1 MKKLKFIR
9 RKCILSVV
17 IVLLIF
23 FGIHSVSYSDII
35 PVSER
40 TPQIRDAIVAVIT
53 EANSA
58 DEITATQLAAITNL
72 NLRSAGI
79 VELKPGDFSGLTGL
93 TSLNLY
99 DNQLSSLPEGIFEGL
114 TALSSL
120 RLGGNTV
127 DPLPFTITLEKVE
140 EGQFRA
146 VALES
151 APFNIVLP
159 INVTNGVIAGDATT
173 LTISKGSTVS
183 DTITVTKTPDSR
195 LDVTIDIGTIPNIP
209 RNHFGYMLNKS
220 GTLPIVAITGNVA
233 PMFTDGVS
241 VTLNVDENTETD
253 ENIGTPITAIDMD
266 TGDTLTY
273 SLGGIDAALFGID
286 RDTGQLKTK
295 VDLDYETKIFYSVTV
310 AVSDGLLTD
319 TITVTINVTDVA
331 DNFAPMFTDGTIT
344 VRTIAENTAAD
355 VNIGAP
361 ITAIDT
367 DAEADID
374 DNTNDPLTY
383 TLSGIDA
390 AAFIIDTETGQ
401 LQTKVALDYEQKSL
415 YLVSV
420 TASDGQ
426 LTDTIAVVIRLID
439 IAETDFVVLS
449 LPLSERTSQVR
460 DEIVDNVLVEGDI
473 IARPDIEDITDAQI
487 AAISVLDLRDA
498 GITELKSG
506 DFSGMTELKN
516 INLHDN
522 LLMDLPVGIF
532 EGLTA
537 LTTLR
542 LGHNLLDPMPI
553 LVSLQQVDENE
564 FQVIVPTG
572 APFDIVVP
580 IDVTNGHI
588 SEGATTATVLKG
600 TLKSE
605 TFTIVPTAEAPSVDI
620 GKLPGLPRNHYGYVL
635 ARSTACNRTPELVSA
650 IEAMY
655 PLLMHCQNVANV
667 DLAIITNL
675 NLVNMDIQSLRTH
688 DFSGMLS
695 LTTLYL
701 DNNELTSLPDKLF
714 DRLFSLRT
722 ISLRGNKLMDLPDGI
737 FEGIVSLESLELSG
751 NSVDPLPLHVTLEQV
766 GEGAFKAVAHTGAPF
781 DISLTFTTTSGSI
794 VDGIDSITI
803 PQGSVESE
811 ILTVTRTSGTIDAV
825 TVDIDAL
832 PSLPPLHAGYALVKS
847 DALPIEVIPR
857 INVAPVFTEG
867 TSTTRTIAENTEAGV
882 NIEAAITAADANMDG
897 LVYSLDGTDVAAF
910 DIDTESGQLKTKAA
924 LDYETKSIY
933 SVIVTVSD
941 GVLTASVDVVINVT
955 DVVENRPP
963 VFTEGISATRSVAEN
978 TAAET
983 NIGDAVAAT
992 DPNDDTLT
1000 YSLDDTDDSTFAID
1014 TATGQLKTKN
1024 PLDFETKTSY
1034 SVKVTVS
1041 DGSLTASIDV
1051 VINITDMDE
1060 NRSPVFTEDT
1070 STTRTIPENT
1080 HADVNIGSVVAATDP
1095 DDDKLTYSLGGID
1108 AAAFAIN
1115 PATGQLKT
1123 KVALDFETKPSYSV
1137 KVTVS
1142 DGKLT
1147 ASIDVVINITDV
1159 DENRSP
1165 MFTEGT
1171 STTRT
1176 IPENTHADVNIGRAV
1191 AATDPDDDKL
1201 TYSLGGI
1208 DAAAFAINPATG
1220 QLKTK
1225 VALDFETKPSY
1236 SVKVTVSDG
1245 KLTASIDVVINITDR
1260 DEVPK
1265 DIDAPN
1271 NAPVFTEGTSTTRTI
1286 AENTTSDE
1294 NIGDPVTA
1302 IDEDNDVLTY
1312 SLDGTD
1318 AGSFSIDSG
1327 SGQLQTNSTL
1337 DYEITSVYTVEIT
1350 VTDGNDGS
1358 ASITVTINID
1368 DVDEIQPNRAPVFT
1382 EGTSTIRYVVENI
1395 AAGENI
1401 GTPVAATDA
1410 DSDDTLTYS
1419 LGGVDAGSF
1428 SFNTSSGQLQTNA
1441 ALDFETKPSY
1451 SVTISVSDSS
1461 GESASITVTIIVSDV
1476 DETPTDTVSNNAPVF
1491 TEGSIT
1497 TRTVAENTAA
1507 GGNIKTPVAATDADN
1522 DTLTYSLGET
1532 PDDTAFD
1539 IVSTTGQLRTKDAL
1553 DFETKSSYQVTITV
1567 SDSKDG
1573 SASITVTINID
1584 DVDEI
1589 QPNRAPVFTEGSITT
1604 RTVVENT
1611 ASGRNIGTPVTA
1623 TDADNDTLTYSLGET
1638 PDDTAFD
1645 IVSTTGQL
1653 RTKDALDFETK
1664 SSYQVTITVSDSKD
1678 GSASI
1683 TVTINVSN
1691 VIEIPP
1697 NRAPVFTEGSITSRS
1712 VAENTAAGGN
1722 IKTPVAATD
1731 ADNDTL
1737 TYSLGETPDDN
1748 VFDIVSTTGQLK
1760 TKDALDYETKQSY
1773 TVTITVTDGRGGR
1786 DTITVTINI
1795 DDFGLVTTTPLAER
1809 VPAVRD
1815 AIVAAIPDVTNPDDV
1830 TDEQLAKITYLD
1842 LTYDGISSLKDGDF
1856 EGLTGL
1862 TVLNLSD
1869 NNLETIPEDILDELT
1884 SLLQL
1889 QLDGNKFTSF
1899 PSVLSQLPSLET
1911 LTIFGNNLGTLP
1923 DGVFD
1928 GFTSLKRLSISGI
1941 GLTSLTV
1948 GIFDP
1953 LTSLERLNL
1962 SKNELTSLPE
1972 GIFDALTTL
1981 NYLDIGENPFASLPV
1996 NIFNTLTNLVFLD
2009 IQGASLTSL
2018 LSGIFSTLTSLEELS
2033 LRGNKLTAL
2042 PDGIFVGLTSL
2053 DRLELGEDDENEE
2066 NDFLFEV
2073 AVEKVADGQF
2083 KFVIATGAPYNIQVT
2098 FGKRGGSITGGA
2110 NSATIL
2116 VGTAES
2122 ETLTITPNT
2131 DNTNGSVVVYIT
2143 GVSDPSGF
2151 NYGYR
2156 LEYSEDEVI
2165 IIDAMLAP
2173 SAEVT
2178 RSQLIPIISTLLP
2191 NYPNPFNPE
2200 TWIPYQLAKAAD
2212 VSLTIYNVQGVVV
2225 RQLALGHKHA
2235 GYYIGRDRAAY
2246 WDGRNVVGEKV
2257 AAGVY
2262 FYMLKTDDFSAT
2274 RKLLI
2279 VK

>member
-146 VALES
+146 VALEG

-241 VTLNVDENTETD
+241 ISLNVDENTETD

-295 VDLDYETKIFYSVTV
+295 ADLDYETKIFYSVTV

-355 VNIGAP
+355 VNIGVP
-361 ITAIDT
+361 IAAIDT

-383 TLSGIDA
+383 TLGGIDA

-401 LQTKVALDYEQKSL
+401 LKTKVALDYEQKSL

-803 PQGSVESE
+803 LQGSVESE

-1108 AAAFAIN
+1108 AAALAIN

-1165 MFTEGT
+1165 VFTEGT

-1327 SGQLQTNSTL
+1327 SGQLKTNATL
-1337 DYEITSVYTVEIT
+1337 DYETTSAYTVEIT
-1350 VTDGNDGS
+1350 VSDGNGGS
-1358 ASITVTINID
+1358 ASITVTILVS
-1368 DVDEIQPNRAPVFT
+1368 DVDETPTDTTSNNAPVFT
-1382 EGTSTIRYVVENI
+1382 EGSITSRYVVENI

-1401 GTPVAATDA
+1401 GTPVAATDE

-1441 ALDFETKPSY
+1441 ALDYETKPSY
-1451 SVTISVSDSS
+1451 S
-1461 GESASITVTIIVSDV
+1461 
-1476 DETPTDTVSNNAPVF
+1476 
-1491 TEGSIT
+1491 
-1497 TRTVAENTAA
+1497 
-1507 GGNIKTPVAATDADN
+1507 
-1522 DTLTYSLGET
+1522 
-1532 PDDTAFD
+1532 
-1539 IVSTTGQLRTKDAL
+1539 
-1553 DFETKSSYQVTITV
+1553 VTITV

-1589 QPNRAPVFTEGSITT
+1589 QPNRAPVFTEGTSPT
-1604 RTVVENT
+1604 RSVAENT
-1611 ASGRNIGTPVTA
+1611 AAGGNIGLPVAA

-1638 PDDTAFD
+1638 PDDNVFD

-1664 SSYQVTITVSDSKD
+1664 SSYQVTITVSDSND

-1697 NRAPVFTEGSITSRS
+1697 NRAPVFTEGTSTIRY
-1712 VAENTAAGGN
+1712 VVENIAAGEN
-1722 IKTPVAATD
+1722 IETPVAATD

-1737 TYSLGETPDDN
+1737 TYSLGVTSDDN

-1809 VPAVRD
+1809 GPAVRD

-1928 GFTSLKRLSISGI
+1928 GFTSLKRLSISRI

-2018 LSGIFSTLTSLEELS
+2018 PSGIFSTLTSLAELS

-2053 DRLELGEDDENEE
+2053 ARLELGEDDENEE

-2225 RQLALGHKHA
+2225 RQLALGHKSA

-2257 AAGVY
+2257 AAGMY
-2262 FYMLKTDDFSAT
+2262 FYTLKAGNFSAT

>member
-146 VALES
+146 VALEG

-295 VDLDYETKIFYSVTV
+295 ADLDYETKIFYSVTV

-355 VNIGAP
+355 VNIGVP
-361 ITAIDT
+361 IAAIDT

-383 TLSGIDA
+383 TLGGIDA

-401 LQTKVALDYEQKSL
+401 LKTKVALDYEQKSL

-498 GITELKSG
+498 GITKLKSG
-506 DFSGMTELKN
+506 DFSGMTGLRN
-516 INLHDN
+516 INLYGN
-522 LLMDLPVGIF
+522 LLMSLPVGIF

-542 LGHNLLDPMPI
+542 LGHNLLDPMPV

-803 PQGSVESE
+803 LQGSVESE

-1108 AAAFAIN
+1108 AAALAIN

-1165 MFTEGT
+1165 VFTEGT

-1312 SLDGTD
+1312 SLGGVD

-1401 GTPVAATDA
+1401 GTPVAATDE

-1441 ALDFETKPSY
+1441 ALDYETKPSY
-1451 SVTISVSDSS
+1451 SVTITVSD
-1461 GESASITVTIIVSDV
+1461 GNDGSASITVTINIDDV
-1476 DETPTDTVSNNAPVF
+1476 DEIQPNRAPVF
-1491 TEGSIT
+1491 TEGTST
-1497 TRTVAENTAA
+1497 TRSVAENTAA
-1507 GGNIKTPVAATDADN
+1507 GGNIGTPVAATDADN

-1532 PDDTAFD
+1532 PDDNVFD

-1589 QPNRAPVFTEGSITT
+1589 
-1604 RTVVENT
+1604 
-1611 ASGRNIGTPVTA
+1611 
-1623 TDADNDTLTYSLGET
+1623 
-1638 PDDTAFD
+1638 
-1645 IVSTTGQL
+1645 
-1653 RTKDALDFETK
+1653 
-1664 SSYQVTITVSDSKD
+1664 
-1678 GSASI
+1678 
-1683 TVTINVSN
+1683 
-1691 VIEIPP
+1691 PP

-1722 IKTPVAATD
+1722 IETPVAATD

-1737 TYSLGETPDDN
+1737 TYSLGVTSDDN